1 MTVKHAKIDQESV
14 STEDSRKTALFFLLP
29 LNIYKEMLVSNKKKK
44 SPAALLPSGILFCL
58 YSLFTEKIIRRTF
71 SFHY

>member
-1 MTVKHAKIDQESV
+1 MPV
-14 STEDSRKTALFFLLP
+14 SD
-29 LNIYKEMLVSNKKKK
+29 KKKK